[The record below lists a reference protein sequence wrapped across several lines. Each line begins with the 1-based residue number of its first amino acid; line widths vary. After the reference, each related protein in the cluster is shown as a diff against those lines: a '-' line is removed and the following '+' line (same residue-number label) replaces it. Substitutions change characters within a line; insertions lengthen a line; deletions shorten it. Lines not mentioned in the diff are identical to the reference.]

1 MRCSAARR
9 WVAVA
14 LAAVLVSAGVAD
26 VAAAVNVAG
35 DGAVVA
41 PVDASQLPALESR
54 PAPPTVLAPLLPG
67 ASDELPPTASKVDDP
82 DALSGGDRE
91 SSFDAQ
97 RSVPVEGL
105 TSPTQEVFKNPDST
119 YTARVSP
126 NPVRFQDNK
135 GEWIDIDLDFVADA
149 SGALRA
155 KASGLPVVIAADG
168 SKDLVQVGL
177 AQGPV
182 VMGVPDVARD
192 LGRVEAKNGRAVFA
206 AANESDPKVRVDLT
220 VDGFEQDLVLA
231 STDGPSSYRLP
242 FTLPDGVSAKQG
254 ATAVE
259 FVDGA
264 GVTVA
269 SFGGGVAYD
278 SVKDGIDGR
287 SSATGVSTRL
297 VSAAGPVVTVEVS
310 VDPEWLRNSKRVA
323 PVVIDPSFSVS
334 GSSSGSDTYVQ
345 TSVSTPQGSSIDLIS
360 GVAWPYG
367 QVAHSLVKFD
377 LTSQMAPERW
387 VTSAG

>member
-1 MRCSAARR
+1 MHSAFSVERQGDVASCGPQDGARRARLSVQLSIDVVLCRAHAGAGLGWVAGGSADALFGCSALGCFP
-9 WVAVA
+9 

-231 STDGPSSYRLP
+231 PTDGPSSYRLP

-269 SFGGGVAYD
+269 VVWRWRRVRLGEGWDRRPVLRDGCFDAAGERSRSGRDGGGERRPGVVA
-278 SVKDGIDGR
+278 
-287 SSATGVSTRL
+287 
-297 VSAAGPVVTVEVS
+297 
-310 VDPEWLRNSKRVA
+310 
-323 PVVIDPSFSVS
+323 
-334 GSSSGSDTYVQ
+334 
-345 TSVSTPQGSSIDLIS
+345 
-360 GVAWPYG
+360 
-367 QVAHSLVKFD
+367 
-377 LTSQMAPERW
+377 
-387 VTSAG
+387 